1 MENIPI
7 GKTII
12 YYLFNYYL
20 RNEILMNKEEKIL
33 ESWKLNATN
42 WIEVI
47 ESNAIESRKL
57 ATNNAIVNAVV
68 NAQPVSVLDI
78 GCGEGWLAK
87 ELSDRGSSVTGID
100 AIPALLERAREKSSG
115 RFITASYQ
123 EIAEGDLLGD
133 NRFDVVVINFALI
146 SKESTEHLLGAIPA
160 LLNVGGKL
168 FIQTLHPYN
177 RKALDDYKTGWKT
190 GSWDGLGD
198 RFIEPY
204 EWYFRT
210 IEDWYLLLGKTGF
223 TKLKATDVHHPQTGA
238 LLSVIFE
245 CSL

>member
-1 MENIPI
+1 
-7 GKTII
+7 
-12 YYLFNYYL
+12 
-20 RNEILMNKEEKIL
+20 MNKEEKIL
-33 ESWKLNATN
+33 SSWAINASS

-57 ATNNAIVNAVV
+57 ATNIAIVNAVV
-68 NAQPVSVLDI
+68 SSQPGSVLDI

-87 ELSDRGSSVTGID
+87 ELSDRGMSVTGID
-100 AIPALLERAREKSSG
+100 AIPAFLDKAREKSSG
-115 RFITASYQ
+115 RFIEASYK
-123 EIAEGDLLGD
+123 EIADGNILGE
-133 NRFDVVVINFALI
+133 NKFDVVVINFALI
-146 SKESTEHLLGAIPA
+146 SKESTEQLLGAVPN
-160 LLNVGGKL
+160 LLNTGGKL

-177 RKALDDYKTGWKT
+177 RKALDDYRTGWKK

-198 RFIEPY
+198 QFTEPY

-210 IEDWYLLLGKTGF
+210 MEDWLALLGIAGF